1 MSSKIQSKEFGS
13 IPIGKATAVKISTFT
28 NKDGVDLLD
37 IRKYVQSE
45 RFTGFTKEGVD
56 IPLEELNTLIFCLTQ
71 LYNNLPQRKARG
83 ASRILPGVESY
94 NFLM

>member
-37 IRKYVQSE
+37 IRKHVKSE
-45 RFTGFTKEGVD
+45 GFTGFTKEGVD
-56 IPLEELNTLIFCLTQ
+56 IPLEELNTLIFYLTQ
-71 LYNNLPQRKARG
+71 LYNNLPQRK
-83 ASRILPGVESY
+83 GVWS
-94 NFLM
+94 FKDLAGT

>member
-13 IPIGKATAVKISTFT
+13 IPIGKATTVKISTFT
-28 NKDGVDLLD
+28 NKEGVDLLD

-56 IPLEELNTLIFCLTQ
+56 IPLEELNTLILYLTQ
-71 LYNNLPQRKARG
+71 FYNNLPQRKG
-83 ASRILPGVESY
+83 AWSFKDLAGG
-94 NFLM
+94 